1 MKLKAL
7 FLTMLL
13 AGSFGTKAHASDVGD
28 TLVLEKVDRVMIETR
43 DTVQRIVITGMRDD
57 PEFLY
62 TQRISIPDTTAV
74 RRTTSTLRDFN
85 RITVKNKDGKPSKW
99 DVCANLYLGL
109 GTMSGAP
116 HGYSMWPTFEA
127 GIGVTGEYHP
137 FGPKNTWT
145 TGLLFGGVFMHT
157 PSNRYW
163 AKQGQTGK
171 EMMLV
176 PYEEGLEKT
185 YSSLNVARFAVPL
198 LYKHSFDKR
207 CRWSLTLGA
216 MVNFNI
222 AGSASRH
229 FTVGDEDYDITLNH
243 IGGRP
248 VTIKPVVMFNAP
260 YVPTIYCKYSPMT
273 MFKDGRGPKMKLLT
287 FGIFF

>member
-1 MKLKAL
+1 
-7 FLTMLL
+7 
-13 AGSFGTKAHASDVGD
+13 
-28 TLVLEKVDRVMIETR
+28 
-43 DTVQRIVITGMRDD
+43 
-57 PEFLY
+57 
-62 TQRISIPDTTAV
+62 
-74 RRTTSTLRDFN
+74 
-85 RITVKNKDGKPSKW
+85 
-99 DVCANLYLGL
+99 
-109 GTMSGAP
+109 
-116 HGYSMWPTFEA
+116 
-127 GIGVTGEYHP
+127 
-137 FGPKNTWT
+137 
-145 TGLLFGGVFMHT
+145 
-157 PSNRYW
+157 
-163 AKQGQTGK
+163 
-171 EMMLV
+171 MMLV

-243 IGGRP
+243 IGVRP
-248 VTIKPVVMFNAP
+248 VTIEPVVMFNAP

>member
-1 MKLKAL
+1 
-7 FLTMLL
+7 
-13 AGSFGTKAHASDVGD
+13 
-28 TLVLEKVDRVMIETR
+28 
-43 DTVQRIVITGMRDD
+43 
-57 PEFLY
+57 
-62 TQRISIPDTTAV
+62 
-74 RRTTSTLRDFN
+74 LRDFN

-243 IGGRP
+243 IGVRP
-248 VTIKPVVMFNAP
+248 VTIEPVVMFNAP